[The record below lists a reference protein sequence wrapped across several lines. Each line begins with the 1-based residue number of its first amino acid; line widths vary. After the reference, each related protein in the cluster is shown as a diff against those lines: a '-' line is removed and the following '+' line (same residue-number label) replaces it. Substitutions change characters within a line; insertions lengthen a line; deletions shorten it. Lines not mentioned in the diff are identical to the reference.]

1 MSGTSGAGDNHLQ
14 SSFACGSYILESSM
28 GRTVRAIHPNL
39 IWNFELLQDLRGFL
53 HDRKIRVAAHD
64 NADERFHLC
73 FASPFFPMSFRYSF
87 PSNFISC
94 ATKYARSKASASVL
108 PRAVTLSTR
117 PPAVYTFPSSQRVP
131 A

>member
-1 MSGTSGAGDNHLQ
+1 MRFQQFQTRKGRAVDRNSDDRQRGFGGGDSSEMSGTSGAGDNHLQ

-28 GRTVRAIHPNL
+28 GLTVRAIHPNL

-73 FASPFFPMSFRYSF
+73 FASPFFPMSFR
-87 PSNFISC
+87 
-94 ATKYARSKASASVL
+94 
-108 PRAVTLSTR
+108 
-117 PPAVYTFPSSQRVP
+117 
-131 A
+131 